1 MFLRLLKPVSSGA
14 GNAAKKGKT
23 WSKAKENKSAG
34 GEENPRDSVPPSGGS
49 QKVQQEARL
58 LLCTLKKPLRCQA
71 TK

>member
-1 MFLRLLKPVSSGA
+1 MLQ
-14 GNAAKKGKT
+14 KKRRDLEQNEGI
-23 WSKAKENKSAG
+23 KSAG